1 MSRPWFLVLEKETLK
16 GSKVTHMLSCAF
28 HFMKICFFF
37 FLVHFIYTEMDRV
50 AEQQAEGLLKFGYR
64 YLWISL
70 LELTFTCTTA
80 LAAAAATM
88 HTEAPV
94 A

>member
-1 MSRPWFLVLEKETLK
+1 
-16 GSKVTHMLSCAF
+16 
-28 HFMKICFFF
+28 
-37 FLVHFIYTEMDRV
+37 MDRV